1 MDYATSTSYMRLG
14 ATNILTLGMGYRW
27 KSFYIDLAYK
37 LRNQFADFY
46 AFDTSFT
53 NTNQELIPQFVL
65 DNPLLADVTLDPVE
79 VNLTR
84 HAITCTLGFKF

>member
-1 MDYATSTSYMRLG
+1 MDYATSTSYMRMG
-14 ATNILTLGMGYRW
+14 TTNILTLGMGYHS
-27 KSFYIDLAYK
+27 KSFYVDLAYK
-37 LRNQFADFY
+37 IRNQKADFY

-53 NTNQELIPQFVL
+53 NEDTQFSA
-65 DNPLLADVTLDPVE
+65 DNPAMVGWKLDPVD

>member
-1 MDYATSTSYMRLG
+1 
-14 ATNILTLGMGYRW
+14 MGYHS

-46 AFDTSFT
+46 AFDTSFAQEGSKSQFT
-53 NTNQELIPQFVL
+53 AMNQRLIG
-65 DNPLLADVTLDPVE
+65 TTIDPVD